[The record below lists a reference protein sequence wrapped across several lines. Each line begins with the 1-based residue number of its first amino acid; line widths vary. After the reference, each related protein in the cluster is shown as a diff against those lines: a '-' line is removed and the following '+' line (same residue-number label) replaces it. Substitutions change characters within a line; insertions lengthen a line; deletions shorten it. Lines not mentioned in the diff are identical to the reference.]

1 MENRDYVAYCGL
13 YCKLCQFTHRTADV
27 LKRDL
32 EHRHGDNF
40 AKSAPEFWKTLSGLA
55 VEPKGNCRNGGC
67 NDDFPCGIRQCAKEK
82 DVFTCP
88 ECELYPCT
96 RIETLARGSAYN
108 MIFDGHRM
116 KEIGLEA
123 WLQEQEERIRD
134 GFHYQM
140 LQSKPKMVPRVGSDF
155 DKD

>member
-1 MENRDYVAYCGL
+1 
-13 YCKLCQFTHRTADV
+13 
-27 LKRDL
+27 
-32 EHRHGDNF
+32 
-40 AKSAPEFWKTLSGLA
+40 
-55 VEPKGNCRNGGC
+55 
-67 NDDFPCGIRQCAKEK
+67 
-82 DVFTCP
+82 
-88 ECELYPCT
+88 
-96 RIETLARGSAYN
+96 